1 MNNPYVSDSD
11 NFLVS
16 DCCKAEAM
24 YRVRKDSFDL
34 VPWCPECLETYPLE
48 WKEVNQEQYDEII
61 NDQENKHLY
70 DEMSEHYEEHG
81 LPVKCNEEH
90 RQEKDYFIF
99 LDKDNDSKWCF
110 VDTRNGNMEF
120 FETEKEADKHL
131 KEYHEKEV
139 RESDLDRQTEEEK
152 KTLLGLPT
160 SDYDE
165 ILDDD
170 LDAFIDSVK
179 YPTYKDVLTVLE
191 WTEDD
196 KSNGFYDGCFDDLL
210 PWQFE
215 LSDFQQPDREI
226 ELLIDLW
233 NGNLDEEN
241 VVRGCLG
248 NGGYIYY
255 VEAHALL
262 YEIVIS
268 PNMGIDAVSII
279 ATEEEVE

>member
-1 MNNPYVSDSD
+1 MSLGSKSGCPLPKKENKSINPYVSNSD

-16 DCCKAEAM
+16 DCCKAEAV
-24 YRVRKDSFDL
+24 YRVRKDTIDL

-48 WKEVNQEQYDEII
+48 WKEVNQNQYDEII

-70 DEMSEHYEEHG
+70 DEMAEHYGKHG
-81 LPVKCNEEH
+81 LPVKCNEEPN
-90 RQEKDYFIF
+90 Q
-99 LDKDNDSKWCF
+99 
-110 VDTRNGNMEF
+110 
-120 FETEKEADKHL
+120 
-131 KEYHEKEV
+131 
-139 RESDLDRQTEEEK
+139 DRQTEEEK

-165 ILDDD
+165 I
-170 LDAFIDSVK
+170 IEEVK
-179 YPTYKDVLTVLE
+179 YPNYEDVLKVIE

-196 KSNGFYDGCFDDLL
+196 KSNGYYDGHYDDLL
-210 PWQFE
+210 PWTFS
-215 LSDFQQPDREI
+215 LSDFQHPDREI

-233 NGNLDEEN
+233 NGNLNEDN

-268 PNMGIDAVSII
+268 PNMGIDSVSII
-279 ATEEEVE
+279 GTEEEVE

>member
-1 MNNPYVSDSD
+1 MVLESNKSINPYVSNSD

-48 WKEVNQEQYDEII
+48 WKEVNQDQYEEII

-70 DEMSEHYEEHG
+70 DEMSEHYSEHG
-81 LPVKCNEEH
+81 LPVKCNEEPD
-90 RQEKDYFIF
+90 Q
-99 LDKDNDSKWCF
+99 
-110 VDTRNGNMEF
+110 
-120 FETEKEADKHL
+120 
-131 KEYHEKEV
+131 
-139 RESDLDRQTEEEK
+139 DRKTEEEK

-170 LDAFIDSVK
+170 LDAFIDTVK

-191 WTEDD
+191 WTEED
-196 KSNGFYDGCFDDLL
+196 KSNGYYDGCFDDLL
-210 PWQFE
+210 PWQFQ
-215 LSDFQQPDREI
+215 LSDFQHPDREI

-233 NGNLDEEN
+233 NGNLDEET

-268 PNMGIDAVSII
+268 PNMGIDSVSII